1 MTRQLHFI
9 GLGGAGCNA
18 VEYIHGK
25 GIPATY
31 TCISH
36 PERPSLPSDIHFS
49 SFARLSKW
57 DLFDGYDLVA
67 KNRRYIL
74 LAGLGGNTG
83 TYLVEEFMF
92 LLQYH
97 NRAFSVICSL
107 PFTFEGQQRRIIANR
122 VRTKFQSMNNFIC
135 FDLDSLVKHW
145 GDMTLTDAFGKAD
158 ERFYWLSQV
167 QNYN

>member
-9 GLGGAGCNA
+9 GLGGGGCNA
-18 VEYIHGK
+18 VEYIYGK
-25 GIPATY
+25 GVQAKY

-36 PERPSLPSDIHFS
+36 PERSTLSSDIRFFT
-49 SFARLSKW
+49 FARLNKK
-57 DLFDGYDLVA
+57 DLFDEYDLVR

-74 LAGLGGNTG
+74 LTGLGGNTG
-83 TYLVEEFMF
+83 TYLVEEFIH

-97 NRAFSVICSL
+97 NRDFLAICSL

-122 VRTKFQSMNNFIC
+122 VWTKFQSMNNFIC
-135 FDLDSLVKHW
+135 FDLNSIVRRW
-145 GDMTLTDAFGKAD
+145 GDMTLTEAFEKAD

-167 QNYN
+167 ENYN